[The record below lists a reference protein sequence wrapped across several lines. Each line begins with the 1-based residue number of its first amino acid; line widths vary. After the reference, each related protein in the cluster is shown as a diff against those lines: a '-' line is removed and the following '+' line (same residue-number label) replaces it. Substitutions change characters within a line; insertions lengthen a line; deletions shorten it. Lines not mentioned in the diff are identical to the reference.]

1 MEVSN
6 DLIIEKFLELHD
18 FLKDP
23 NVIFVKNGIKDI
35 FQEYVFIYTN
45 ERATLKE
52 EEEQSIKQ
60 NLNESS
66 IIIIDQ
72 NQALKKC
79 LVIGFEKTIILYEI
93 STTTPTFLS
102 KLLSSNSKLPIC
114 ILPNAKYLIE
124 KAKEIQNPIIEA
136 DGFFMEEN
144 MNLTTYF
151 NTIKIIN
158 LRNKVLPL
166 ITPCITGYLI
176 KDSYSKLNKNRIEK
190 FNSKKEEM
198 HEEIS
203 ENDYVELRYI
213 GSGSSSQ
220 CFLIYHIKRRELLII
235 KKLYEN
241 NEEEEKLFQREF
253 SNYMILH
260 YPFFPKFYGRVQNK
274 NWIVIEFING
284 QKLFNIKNIHL
295 DKKDIPKIIIELVL
309 IFNFFQEIDMIY
321 RDLKPNNVMI
331 DENKTIVLID
341 FDRLIKNDCN
351 TTKTSDLNQF
361 FIVPEIE
368 IGGEYSY
375 KSDIYSLGK
384 MIEYIIIETK
394 IDEYPI
400 IKQIIKE
407 CTDEKA
413 MNRPSTSTV
422 IQYLNSSFHLLF
434 ENYKNFINNSKTSL
448 ELENKTSKIDNY
460 KDNHTKIIN
469 NSLLN
474 QDSIQQQSKRNIINN
489 DCKNNLNGIDK
500 LIHYYSISANQN
512 DSKAQYNLG
521 LIYYEG
527 QYIRQDINKALHY
540 FLLASNQNDS
550 EAQFNLGF
558 IYNEGKYIACDINK
572 AIHYYSL
579 AANQNHSGAQ
589 FNLGLIYYEG
599 KSVMQDIN
607 KALHYFLLAS
617 NQNDSEA
624 QFNLGFIYNEGK
636 YIACDINK
644 AIHYY
649 SLAAN
654 QNHSGA
660 QLNLGIIYYEGKSVM
675 QDINKA
681 LHYFLLASNQNNSS
695 AQLYLGFIYN
705 EGKCVIRDIY
715 KAIHYYS
722 LAAGQNH
729 PKAQF
734 YLGVIYHDDIYV
746 ARDINKAIH
755 YYSLAAGQNH
765 SKAQFNLGFIYEE
778 GKYVPRDIN
787 KAIYYYILASNQSD
801 SDAQY
806 NLGVIYV
813 EGKYIKRNI
822 YKAIYYF
829 SLASNQGDSNA
840 QYNLG
845 IIYLNKGIFQDIKKG
860 RFYIMFSSKNENREA
875 NFAHGFLLHEGKII
889 KKNIEEAIHYY
900 KEASSFNNQY
910 AKNNLGIIY
919 KHGYNKNKGESGRA
933 IVYFQEA
940 IRQKNDYLS
949 MYNLAHIYVYDETFR
964 GGVEKAIELLIRSL
978 SMNKLSLS
986 VLYHSIVLLSLALLK
1001 QFDFNNNINT
1011 NINAIK
1017 KQISQRVEIPSDV
1030 TNKIYYIIHTFALYD
1045 KLFYEFCYEL
1055 YRKKDFVYD
1064 ILRQPVFT
1072 SNLDRTNRSDK
1083 PPKYPK
1089 AKDISSEFYDGFG
1102 KDLLN

>member
-6 DLIIEKFLELHD
+6 DLIIEKFLKLHD

-23 NVIFVKNGIKDI
+23 SVIFVKNGIKDI

-136 DGFFMEEN
+136 DEFFMEEK

-151 NTIKIIN
+151 NIIKITN

-220 CFLIYHIKRRELLII
+220 CFLIYHIKRRELLVI

-309 IFNFFQEIDMIY
+309 IFNYFQEIDMIY

-413 MNRPSTSTV
+413 MNRPSTSTI

-589 FNLGLIYYEG
+589 
-599 KSVMQDIN
+599 
-607 KALHYFLLAS
+607 
-617 NQNDSEA
+617 
-624 QFNLGFIYNEGK
+624 
-636 YIACDINK
+636 
-644 AIHYY
+644 
-649 SLAAN
+649 
-654 QNHSGA
+654 
-660 QLNLGIIYYEGKSVM
+660 LNLGIIYYEGKSVM

-681 LHYFLLASNQNNSS
+681 LHYFLLASNQNDSR

-734 YLGVIYHDDIYV
+734 YLGVIYHDGIYV

-978 SMNKLSLS
+978 SMNKISLS

-1083 PPKYPK
+1083 LPKYPK